1 MQVVSRKPLVMGMQ
15 ISLQKLAEFIGG
27 EIVGDSETVIMGAA
41 DITDAHEGDV
51 VFAESPKLLEVAA
64 KCGASAIITRVELPQ
79 IDISRINVV
88 NPRYAF
94 AKALEAFSPMRYKE
108 NGIHPSCFIGEGTV
122 IGKNPSI
129 GYNAF
134 ISRNVVI
141 GDNVWIHPLAYISE
155 NVRIGDNSVIHPF
168 VTIYDSVTIG
178 CDVTIHSGTVI
189 GADGFGY
196 TRVGSEHYKIPQI
209 GEVIIGDRV
218 EIGANVTIDRART
231 GRTSIGCGTKI
242 DNLVHIA
249 HNVTIGEN
257 CIVIAQVGISGSVT
271 IGDRVLLT
279 GQAGV
284 VDHVTIGDDAIVCGR
299 AGVIGDIEPGSFV
312 SGYPAR
318 PHREQMRM
326 HAAQKKLPNLL
337 RTVKEL
343 EKRIKEL
350 EDRTD

>member
-1 MQVVSRKPLVMGMQ
+1 MQ
-15 ISLQKLAEFIGG
+15 ITLNKLAELINGSIIGDPNTL
-27 EIVGDSETVIMGAA
+27 ITGAA
-41 DITDAHEGDV
+41 DVSDAREGDI
-51 VFAESPKLLEVAA
+51 VFVESQKLLESAIES
-64 KCGASAIITRVELPQ
+64 GASAIITNTQMPHVDVP
-79 IDISRINVV
+79 RIIVD

-94 AKALEAFSPMRYKE
+94 AKTLEAFAPVRYKE
-108 NGIHPSCFIGEGTV
+108 HGIHPTSFIGEGTV
-122 IGKNPSI
+122 IGENPSI

-141 GDNVWIHPLAYISE
+141 GNNVWIHPLAHISE
-155 NVRIGDNSVIHPF
+155 NVKIGDNSVIHPF

-178 CDVTIHSGTVI
+178 SNVTIHSGTVI

-196 TRVGSEHYKIPQI
+196 TRIGAEHYKIPQI
-209 GEVIIGDRV
+209 GEVIICDNV

-231 GRTSIGCGTKI
+231 GKTTIGRGTKI

-257 CIVIAQVGISGSVT
+257 CIIIAQVGVSGSVT

-284 VDHVTIGDDAIVCGR
+284 VDHVKIGDDAIICGR

-350 EDRTD
+350 EDRTN

>member
-1 MQVVSRKPLVMGMQ
+1 MVNYKPLVIWMQ
-15 ISLQKLAEFIGG
+15 ITLQKLAEFIGG
-27 EIVGDSETVIMGAA
+27 EIAGDPNVMIMGAA
-41 DITDAHEGDV
+41 DISDAHEGDI
-51 VFAESPKLLEVAA
+51 VFAESPKLLEAA
-64 KCGASAIITRVELPQ
+64 VDCGASAIITRAELPP
-79 IDISRINVV
+79 IDLSRINVA

-94 AKALEAFSPMRYKE
+94 AKALEALSPIRYKE
-108 NGIHPSCFIGEGTV
+108 SGIHPSCFIGEGSL
-122 IGKNPSI
+122 IGADCSI

-134 ISRNVVI
+134 VGRNVVI

-155 NVRIGDNSVIHPF
+155 NVRIGNNSVIHPF

-178 CDVTIHSGTVI
+178 CDVTVHAGTVI

-196 TRVGSEHYKIPQI
+196 TRVGTEHYKIPQI

-231 GRTSIGCGTKI
+231 GRTTIGCGTKI

-271 IGDRVLLT
+271 IGDRALLT

-284 VDHVTIGDDAIVCGR
+284 ADHVTIGDDAIVCGR

-343 EKRIKEL
+343 EKRVREL
-350 EDRTD
+350 EDRSN

>member
-1 MQVVSRKPLVMGMQ
+1 MVMRMQ
-15 ISLQKLAEFIGG
+15 ISLEKLAELIGG
-27 EIVGDSETVIMGAA
+27 EIVGDPNTIITGAA
-41 DITDAHEGDV
+41 DISDAHESDI
-51 VFAESPKLLEVAA
+51 VFAESTKLLEAA
-64 KCGASAIITRVELPQ
+64 IESGASAIITRSDLPP
-79 IDISRINVV
+79 INVSRINVA
-88 NPRYAF
+88 NPRFAF
-94 AKALEAFSPMRYKE
+94 AKALEAFSPVRYKE
-108 NGIHPSCFIGEGTV
+108 QGIHPSCFIGEGTV
-122 IGKNPSI
+122 IGENPSI

-141 GDNVWIHPLAYISE
+141 GNNVWIHPLAYICE
-155 NVRIGDNSVIHPF
+155 NVRIGDNSIIHPF

-178 CDVTIHSGTVI
+178 CGVTIHSGTVI

-209 GEVIIGDRV
+209 GEVTIGDHV

-231 GRTSIGCGTKI
+231 GKTSIGRGTKI

-257 CIVIAQVGISGSVT
+257 CIVIAQVGISGSVN

-284 VDHVTIGDDAIVCGR
+284 VDHVTIGNDAIVCGR

-326 HAAQKKLPNLL
+326 HAAQKKLPSLI

>member
-1 MQVVSRKPLVMGMQ
+1 MQ
-15 ISLQKLAEFIGG
+15 ISLQKLADFIDG
-27 EIVGDSETVIMGAA
+27 EIIGDPDTLIIGAA
-41 DITDAHEGDV
+41 DISDAHEGDV
-51 VFAESPKLLEVAA
+51 VFAESPKLLEAA
-64 KCGASAIITRVELPQ
+64 VESGASVIITRTELPH
-79 IDISRINVV
+79 IDTPRINVA
-88 NPRYAF
+88 NPRLAF
-94 AKALEAFSPMRYKE
+94 AKALEAFSPVRYKE
-108 NGIHPSCFIGEGTV
+108 NGIHPSCFIGEETV
-122 IGKNPSI
+122 IGENPSI

-134 ISRNVVI
+134 VGRNVVI
-141 GDNVWIHPLAYISE
+141 GNNVWIHPLAYISE

-178 CDVTIHSGTVI
+178 SDVTIHSGTVI

-196 TRVGSEHYKIPQI
+196 TRVGAQHYKIPQI
-209 GEVIIGDRV
+209 GEVVIGDRV

-231 GRTSIGCGTKI
+231 GKTSIGCGTKI
-242 DNLVHIA
+242 DNLVHVA

-271 IGDRVLLT
+271 VGDRVLLT
-279 GQAGV
+279 GQAGIA
-284 VDHVTIGDDAIVCGR
+284 DHVVIGNDAIICGR
-299 AGVIGDIEPGSFV
+299 AGVIGDIEQGSFV